1 MSESAEKLTIHW
13 VRDIPVAK
21 LKPAVEE
28 MLPPGDW
35 VYFEQF
41 EHAVDEAI
49 AQLAALHG
57 DSMRG
62 RLRVCI
68 SRTLDQIALVEL
80 PGVQHELE
88 LSQPPS
94 ADLTGL
100 PQAPDTGES
109 RAGVAQDCQPLEA
122 SRAIQEA
129 IAVSE
134 LLLAKNDAGEY
145 SNAEDFMEALDSSPD
160 PKLTANALRI
170 AGFGG
175 MLHGVGGTF
184 NPGAHKRFPEL
195 LESAGV
201 FRMRFSDCADVGPN
215 EVKADFKRVH
225 VPGQNVESSIGQ
237 LMKFRQRLPISLAGS
252 SDATLFRVGAAAEL
266 ELDAEVSVTVSP
278 FERSIKRLTLV
289 RLTDR
294 EETLRQ
300 LDQFIGQLR
309 LPLDERS
316 S

>member
-1 MSESAEKLTIHW
+1 MSESAEKLMIHW
-13 VRDIPVAK
+13 VRDIPVAN

-49 AQLAALHG
+49 AQLAALQG

-62 RLRVCI
+62 QLRVSI
-68 SRTLDQIALVEL
+68 RRTLDQIALVEL

-88 LSQPPS
+88 LSQ
-94 ADLTGL
+94 AGGLVGL
-100 PQAPDTGES
+100 PEVPDVGEDDS
-109 RAGVAQDCQPLEA
+109 RVDGYSQPREA
-122 SRAIQEA
+122 SEAIQEA
-129 IAVSE
+129 MAVSE
-134 LLLAKNDAGEY
+134 SLLVKNDAGEY
-145 SNAEDFMEALDSSPD
+145 PNAEAFMEALERSPD
-160 PKLTANALRI
+160 PKLTANALKI
-170 AGFGG
+170 AGVGG
-175 MLHGVGGTF
+175 MLHGVGGSF
-184 NPGAHKRFPEL
+184 NPGAHRRFPEL

-215 EVKADFKRVH
+215 EVKADFKRLH
-225 VPGQNVESSIGQ
+225 MPGQNEETSIGE

-266 ELDAEVSVTVSP
+266 ELDAEVSVTVSS

-294 EETLRQ
+294 EETLSQ
-300 LDQFIGQLR
+300 LDQFIEQLR
-309 LPLDERS
+309 LPLDEKRS